1 MSNTGLNVMEM
12 AQAYADNNN
21 MDVSNLFKKP
31 SQDIVKPKE
40 PEKQVVTED
49 KIKEEKKEEI
59 WRPDDDLIADMP
71 EMNSDPLSYD
81 INEIRQEEYES
92 LMNIADDN
100 AMESAVQQMDEM
112 HRIGANITIAKK
124 RAGLDKLKIP
134 KGVLDDGKSYHLNII
149 NAASDDNFKKAQ
161 EALSEIFE
169 DIKKN
174 HPDFILR
181 DDQITADGEIIDIPN
196 DETNNTSNS
205 DTDDNEGSV
214 KVVIDKRNVS
224 QVSWTPEEIQ
234 KVRSARKVELDI
246 VESKTIDYT
255 TIENVPDNMV
265 DIILSPYVRKSN
277 DIDSA
282 LPASKYRAT
291 FSGLS
296 YPELMDLSTSQ
307 DMNSIDGEK
316 KKWSICFNHI
326 HNQSIGPWEEYV
338 LYIDP
343 KDNIERRVEN
353 LTDVPEDIP
362 DDNIHQASKF
372 EDFMRKT
379 SFIDLEF
386 MLWKILCATAME
398 KEIITIDCNHMID
411 NVKCGNSYDWVYAPN
426 DLLDLSSIQTV
437 ILEEMEKTMKIANSD
452 EIMEN
457 YQSSMLKTNNVIT
470 LHCGIKVV
478 FGHVSAYEYLE
489 NIYKEINDIDESDE
503 TNPEIISKIESLR
516 MLPIIK
522 GFIVENPTMNG
533 KPVFI
538 KGVKNILKTIHKM
551 NEIDFQIL
559 VQIREMMLTPYQFR
573 YSIRDLVCP
582 KCKKKSIVPI
592 TNMSRMLFIV
602 AQSLSNVEV
611 ILKRN

>member
-100 AMESAVQQMDEM
+100 AIESAVQQMDEM